1 MILWKKKKIFDG
13 LPKKK
18 ILALMEST
26 SSFSHLSK
34 RHDACF
40 SSSVF
45 LRTTRFSSFLSSH
58 VIIGSR
64 GDLFE
69 IQTKRK
75 RIRERNKKD
84 NEKRRKKNKKEKG
97 AIEGE
102 RERERE
108 TERERERSF
117 FFPRRHVQETEDVI
131 DRDSR
136 GALGQLACETICVT
150 RDRRS

>member
-1 MILWKKKKIFDG
+1 
-13 LPKKK
+13 
-18 ILALMEST
+18 MEST

-84 NEKRRKKNKKEKG
+84 NEKKEKKKQERKG
-97 AIEGE
+97 RHRRRE
-102 RERERE
+102 RERERDR
-108 TERERERSF
+108 EREREKLLFSSSTRSRNG
-117 FFPRRHVQETEDVI
+117 RRD
-131 DRDSR
+131 
-136 GALGQLACETICVT
+136 
-150 RDRRS
+150 

>member
-1 MILWKKKKIFDG
+1 MILWKIKKIFDG

-26 SSFSHLSK
+26 SSFFHLSK

-84 NEKRRKKNKKEKG
+84 NEKKEKKNKKEKG

-102 RERERE
+102 RER
-108 TERERERSF
+108 ERERERSF